1 MKKIAGVG
9 SVTVVIYEYYMYCTF
24 PISKFEFVTAS
35 GIDRGGGG
43 GGSPT
48 RNNTGAQVST
58 LRIERGVYL

>member
-1 MKKIAGVG
+1 MSITC
-9 SVTVVIYEYYMYCTF
+9 TVLFQF
-24 PISKFEFVTAS
+24 PNLNLSPHQGLIE
-35 GIDRGGGG
+35 GGGGGG